1 MIPLSF
7 MQKLEREVEISFTLA
22 QGNGGQN
29 VNKVATAVQL
39 RFDVV
44 NSALLTDHAR
54 ATILASGDSRLTK
67 EGVLVLRAQEFRTQ
81 VKNKLAALE
90 RLKALIDS
98 ASEVRKKRRPTR
110 PSRGAKE
117 RRLKQKTVRATI
129 KQGRGKVDF

>member
-7 MQKLEREVEISFTLA
+7 MEQLEREVDISFTLA

-29 VNKVATAVQL
+29 VNKVSTAVQL

-44 NSALLTDHAR
+44 NSQLINEHCRQTLLN
-54 ATILASGDSRLTK
+54 SGDSRLTK

-81 VKNKLAALE
+81 LKNKAAALG
-90 RLKALIDS
+90 RLRELLEA
-98 ASEVRKKRRPTR
+98 ASEVRKKRRPTK
-110 PSRGAKE
+110 PTRGSKE
-117 RRLKQKTVRATI
+117 RRLKGKTVRSVV